1 MQVINIGIV
10 DDNREF
16 CQLLSDYFSTKPEIN
31 VAAIGYTG
39 LDAISIVQ
47 QQEIHVLLLDMI
59 MPELDGLAVL
69 QWVKTNQLQNRPKII
84 IFSAFAQ
91 EEVARN
97 ALQLGVDYYI
107 LKPFDLNILSQR
119 IVEIANGPSKE
130 VISTRQPITP
140 RISENL
146 SNELEVE
153 VTKVIQQLRIPP
165 NFKGYA
171 YLREAILMTIK
182 EPGLINEVTK
192 RLYPLIAEHY
202 NTTKHRVERSMRF
215 AIETA
220 WSRGNVSTLHELFG
234 YCVDDKKG
242 KPTNASFVAKVA
254 DKIRLE
260 KKIRAV

>member
-1 MQVINIGIV
+1 
-10 DDNREF
+10 
-16 CQLLSDYFSTKPEIN
+16 
-31 VAAIGYTG
+31 
-39 LDAISIVQ
+39 
-47 QQEIHVLLLDMI
+47 